1 MSEFQFTHTDT
12 VDDVHTY
19 DVAADTLTAA
29 KRDATAW
36 LGATYGAVK
45 LIGRRGEYVVT
56 ATHGRQTFGTV
67 TVERIEDKA
76 PAGPVCAACNG
87 DATCVARNA
96 HHGVVSFAPAPIVY
110 TVAYNDERGNSSERT
125 FTNRADAVILF
136 HETAGIDYAGF
147 PADDS
152 DAFEHIGWAT
162 ETQELR
168 GVTHIAEYTPERGN
182 WNVTLYVTVDHAPMD
197 VPAPTFPW
205 PTAPMD
211 GDYTGGRP
219 LPELGDVVM
228 THRWRGG
235 VRDVE
240 ASPATVVEGLT
251 GPDARVV
258 RFADGKEQ
266 AAFGYDMEPVS
277 RVTRRADGATGT
289 VREITP
295 DGWIVDMDHGTDVL
309 GTREAWELGD
319 APTGARVIEA
329 NGRTFEVIP
338 DDGRTWTVT
347 ELGGPVGQREED
359 IVHDVILDGFADRSE
374 GVDGETPVVLDLVD
388 FTDPA
393 AADQAGVKPGAY
405 VREANDYGQRVTYRF
420 ATREAANRYMDEISS
435 DF

>member
-19 DVAADTLTAA
+19 DVVSDTLTAA

-36 LGATYGAVK
+36 LSATYGAVR
-45 LIGRRGEYVVT
+45 LVGRRGEYVVT

-87 DATCVARNA
+87 DATCVASDA
-96 HHGVVSFAPAPIVY
+96 HHGVVSFGPAPVVY
-110 TVAYNDERGNSSERT
+110 TVAYNDERGNSAERT

-147 PADDS
+147 PADDV
-152 DAFEHIGWAT
+152 DAFEHQGWLT
-162 ETQELR
+162 ETLELR

-182 WNVTLYVTVDHAPMD
+182 WNVTLYITVEHAPMTLD
-197 VPAPTFPW
+197 HLANVIERAQVEDIPAPTFPW
-205 PTAPMD
+205 PTGPAD

-240 ASPATVVEGLT
+240 ASPATVVAPNTE
-251 GPDARVV
+251 DSRIV

-266 AAFGYDMEPVS
+266 GAFGYDMEP
-277 RVTRRADGATGT
+277 
-289 VREITP
+289 
-295 DGWIVDMDHGTDVL
+295 
-309 GTREAWELGD
+309 
-319 APTGARVIEA
+319 TGARVVEA
-329 NGRTFEVIP
+329 NGRTFDVVPCGRREWTITERGGNGASGLITDQGPRFTYEVDLSGVEGWANNGLASAVREFAAETRMVYATRAQRNVAADYASPGAI
-338 DDGRTWTVT
+338 GRVLA
-347 ELGGPVGQREED
+347 ELATTGTAR
-359 IVHDVILDGFADRSE
+359 
-374 GVDGETPVVLDLVD
+374 LDLLSDDVRR
-388 FTDPA
+388 TIGSLAMPERPA
-393 AADQAGVKPGAY
+393 AAVELHAILTD
-405 VREANDYGQRVTYRF
+405 VR
-420 ATREAANRYMDEISS
+420 
-435 DF
+435 